1 MLKLRNIFKVSEDLI
16 FNDTSRLSFSRRPRA
31 FVTSSKPLLKN
42 TDEKVE
48 ETCAEVTEA
57 AEEVKEGFEQVSKMK
72 KDVKG
77 KVLEAKGGLVKRA
90 RENVVDVAAQKA
102 KEKVIK
108 NIK

>member
-1 MLKLRNIFKVSEDLI
+1 
-16 FNDTSRLSFSRRPRA
+16 
-31 FVTSSKPLLKN
+31 
-42 TDEKVE
+42 
-48 ETCAEVTEA
+48 
-57 AEEVKEGFEQVSKMK
+57 MK